1 MSSCTYD
8 TSIFWYQLA
17 KLMIRFN
24 CLLIRPLIDWSKLM
38 SYANATF

>member
-1 MSSCTYD
+1 MSYCTHD
-8 TSIFWYQLA
+8 TSIVRYQLA